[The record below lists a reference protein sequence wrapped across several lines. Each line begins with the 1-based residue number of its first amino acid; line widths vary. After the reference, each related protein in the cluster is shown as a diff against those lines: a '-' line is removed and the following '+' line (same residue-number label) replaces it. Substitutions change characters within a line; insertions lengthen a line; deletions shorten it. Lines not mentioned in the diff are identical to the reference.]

1 MLSKKFFCEPF
12 SVQFDQLIRPMRLKK
27 FLNKWNIPFL
37 LKVIKKAV
45 VVQMNLYLET
55 NKLIPLLQ
63 FAYRK
68 HHSTKTA
75 LLRVLDGIRADVS
88 RSL

>member
-1 MLSKKFFCEPF
+1 MLSKTFFCEPV
-12 SVQFDQLIRPMRLKK
+12 SLQFDQLIKLLKYVFPQPMRLKK

-37 LKVIKKAV
+37 FKVIKKAV

-63 FAYRK
+63 F
-68 HHSTKTA
+68 
-75 LLRVLDGIRADVS
+75 V
-88 RSL
+88 